1 MKMYREE
8 MTLDEWKKALDKR
21 AEIVCASKETAI
33 KELQAAGIL
42 DAKGN
47 LAPQFKSK
55 G

>member
-1 MKMYREE
+1 
-8 MTLDEWKKALDKR
+8 MTLAEWQKALNKR
-21 AEIVCASKETAI
+21 AEKVCSSKEAAI

-42 DAKGN
+42 DKKGN